1 MRDEEAA
8 ERAAGKVECGWQGC
22 GGWFTP
28 RARSG
33 GKPQKFCKPEC
44 KANFHAEQKANV
56 PNVAQRA
63 EPLLATAAYPS
74 RSNGNNASAALP
86 DDAFDWDDARVL
98 AEQMQTAVYFNKVG
112 ELVIRQAARWDQDK
126 LLHLHRA

>member
-1 MRDEEAA
+1 MNKPVTLDGITLTLAPDGVLIEGRPSLFVSDEDLRAVDRIADEMRDEEAA

-22 GGWFTP
+22 GNWFSP

-44 KANFHAEQKANV
+44 KANFHAAQKANV

-63 EPLLATAAYPS
+63 APPLATAAY
-74 RSNGNNASAALP
+74 
-86 DDAFDWDDARVL
+86 
-98 AEQMQTAVYFNKVG
+98 
-112 ELVIRQAARWDQDK
+112 
-126 LLHLHRA
+126 